1 MSRKSMCAMIATLLI
16 AAFVQNTAS
25 AQGAANYRSSAAGKH
40 LKADVSSALD
50 RFARGRLS
58 GVHGEAASA
67 RIGLLPQRAPNKNSF
82 ITQDLNLEGYP
93 RGAD

>member
-25 AQGAANYRSSAAGKH
+25 AQGAANYRPSASVGR
-40 LKADVSSALD
+40 LKANVPSALN
-50 RFARGRLS
+50 RFARGRLF
-58 GVHGEAASA
+58 GIYGEAASA
-67 RIGLLPQRAPNKNSF
+67 RIGPLPQRASNENSF